1 MKRKIAIIGTTS
13 SLVDA
18 PYNDPSW
25 EIWGLNGAYD
35 AVPRFDRWFDVHSLE
50 VLKKYHES
58 RYFEFLAK
66 AGDKVMMAHKTSE
79 LPNAKLF
86 PCQELVAKYGRYFT
100 NTVAWLIAYA
110 IEELMK
116 LDPNDGEKL
125 TIGLW
130 GVNMAMDTE
139 YSIQRPSCEYFL
151 GVAEG
156 KGIDVIIP
164 ETSEIMKCSFLYGI
178 EPAPAFV
185 RKMPDKKRELTNNYN
200 DILAEEEQTIAF
212 MGSVQGYMQAMTDV
226 IDYAGKT
233 IPQSVDALRQLH
245 LEKTNLYKPKLTESE
260 KHLKELALRKAY
272 CNGALDLHSYNYK
285 NFGY

>member
-1 MKRKIAIIGTTS
+1 MKKKIAIVGTTS

-18 PYNDPSW
+18 PYNDQEW

-35 AVPRFDRWFDVHSLE
+35 AMPRFDRWFDMHSID

-58 RYFEFLAK
+58 AYFTFLKK
-66 AGDKVMMAHKTSE
+66 AGDKVMMAHKCDE
-79 LPNAKLF
+79 LPEAKEF
-86 PCQELVAKYGRYFT
+86 PAMELVKIYGRYFT
-100 NTVAWLIAYA
+100 NTVAWLIAQA
-110 IEELMK
+110 IEELK
-116 LDPNDGEKL
+116 QRGIDKDS

-130 GVNMAMDTE
+130 GINMAMDTE

-156 KGIDVIIP
+156 AGINVIIP
-164 ETSEIMKCSFLYGI
+164 DTSEIMKCSFLYGI
-178 EPAPAFV
+178 EPIPAFV
-185 RKMPDKKRELTNNYN
+185 KKMPDKKRELTNNYN
-200 DILAEEEQTIAF
+200 DILREEDEVMAF
-212 MGSVQGYMQAMTDV
+212 IGSIRGYMQAMTDAIEYMQKHDPEGVSV
-226 IDYAGKT
+226 IENLHITKT
-233 IPQSVDALRQLH
+233 T
-245 LEKTNLYKPKLTESE
+245 EYKPKLSEAE